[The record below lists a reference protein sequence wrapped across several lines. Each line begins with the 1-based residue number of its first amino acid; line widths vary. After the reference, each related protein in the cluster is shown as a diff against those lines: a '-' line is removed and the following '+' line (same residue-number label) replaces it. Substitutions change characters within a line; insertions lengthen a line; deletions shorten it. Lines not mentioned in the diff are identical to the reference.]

1 MSSADDN
8 YHLVLY
14 IDSAKPKSTLIS
26 ERLRQLCRKHLTD
39 PYQLEIIDLRENPV
53 LLEQQRIIAV
63 PTLDVTT
70 PHSPKQRFVG
80 DLSTS
85 EEFII
90 AVGMFQDAEEMKRYA
105 SEMGKK
111 IHRFHNKHE

>member
-1 MSSADDN
+1 MSSPDDN

-14 IDSAKPKSTLIS
+14 IDSAKAKSTLIS

-39 PYQLEIIDLRENPV
+39 PYRLEIIDLRESPE
-53 LLEQQRIIAV
+53 LLEEQRIIAV
-63 PTLDVTT
+63 PTLDVST

-105 SEMGKK
+105 ADMGEK
-111 IHRFHNKHE
+111 IHRFHIKPE